1 MDERAA
7 KEAAKQQ
14 AALRKEAQKQKQDA
28 AKQDV
33 AKQDAAKQDEDDDKK
48 SQCAAHTL
56 TNTAQRAPFQ
66 AGQHSLREEN
76 SRKRD
81 RLSRSNRI

>member
-1 MDERAA
+1 VLTQIEFAQRIGIGDGGTALQRR
-7 KEAAKQQ
+7 
-14 AALRKEAQKQKQDA
+14 ALRRARR
-28 AKQDV
+28 
-33 AKQDAAKQDEDDDKK
+33 QDAAKQDEDDDKK